1 MKRISLMLCAMLAAT
16 LSWAQPSAVKKAS
29 NAVFTLTTF
38 DKTGA
43 IKATTRGFFTSTDG
57 VAVSSWTPFVG
68 ASSAVVVDSK
78 GQKHA
83 VESLMGANELYDVC
97 RFRIAAAKVQPLK
110 AAATKADKKAWLV
123 PLSGS
128 KPLALDIERSETFMN
143 RYNYYIFSSKVADNM
158 AGSPV
163 VDDAGSV
170 VGIMQMSAN
179 GEDVHATD
187 VAFLDTIKLTGL
199 SINNPV
205 LCQSGIRVDLPS
217 DKEQA
222 SLMLMMA
229 GEKADS
235 AQYAQ
240 YVADFIQRFPN
251 AIDGYTASAQQK
263 IAAADYDGVLS
274 VMNSALKNVDDKA
287 AVHSELS
294 RIMYQKLVFT
304 PDTTFTK
311 WSLDDAMAEI
321 QKAIAIDPQPAY
333 KHREA
338 QIVFSKRDYT
348 KAYDMFMGLT
358 KTNLR
363 NGELFY
369 EAAQCKTQLQ
379 APTADIIALLDSAV
393 AACPKP
399 LTNLSAPYVLSRGQL
414 LDSDGKFRQAMK
426 DYNLYDSLMV
436 GRADDMFYYTR
447 YQCEMKLKQYQQA
460 LNDIAHAAFIN
471 PRQPLYLAELASLQ
485 LRVNRFEDAVKAADL
500 CLGIA
505 PESTDAY
512 VIKGLALIQMKKKE
526 EGFAALQKAKEL
538 GDSRGEELM
547 KKYK

>member
-1 MKRISLMLCAMLAAT
+1 MMLCAVLAAT
-16 LSWAQPSAVKKAS
+16 VVWAQPSAVKKAS

-38 DKTGA
+38 DKNGA
-43 IKATTRGFFTSTDG
+43 IKTTTRGFFIGTDG

-68 ASSAVVVDSK
+68 ATSAVVVDAK
-78 GQKHA
+78 GQKHE
-83 VESLMGANELYDVC
+83 VQSLMGANELYDVC
-97 RFRIAAAKVQPLK
+97 RFRTAANK
-110 AAATKADKKAWLV
+110 AAALKIAGSRADKQAWLV
-123 PLSGS
+123 PQAGS
-128 KPLALDIERSETFMN
+128 KPLALDITRSETFMN
-143 RYNYYIFSSKVADNM
+143 RYAYYIFSNKVPENM
-158 AGSPV
+158 VGSPV
-163 VDDAGSV
+163 VDETGAV

-187 VAFLDTIKLTGL
+187 VAFLDTIQITGL
-199 SINNPV
+199 SLNNPV
-205 LCQSGIRVDLPS
+205 LSQSGIRVDLPA
-217 DKEQA
+217 DREQA

-240 YVADFIQRFPN
+240 YVADFMHRFPN
-251 AIDGYTASAQQK
+251 ALDGYTASAQQK
-263 IAAADYDGVLS
+263 MACGDCEGVLT
-274 VMNSALKNVDDKA
+274 VMNVALKNVDDKA

-294 RIMYQKLVFT
+294 RLMYQKLVFA
-304 PDTTFTK
+304 PDSTFSK
-311 WSLDDAMAEI
+311 WTLNDAMAEI

-338 QIVFSKRDYT
+338 QIVFSKGDYS

-358 KTNLR
+358 KTSLR

-369 EAAQCKTQLQ
+369 EAAQCKTQLH

-414 LDSDGKFRQAMK
+414 LDGDGKFRQAMK

-436 GRADDMFYYTR
+436 GRADDSFYYTR

-460 LNDIAHAAFIN
+460 LNDIAHAAFVN

-485 LRVNRFEDAVKAADL
+485 LRVNHFDDAVKAADL
-500 CLGIA
+500 CLSVA

-512 VIKGLALIQMKKKE
+512 VIKGLALIQLKKKE
-526 EGFAALQKAKEL
+526 EGLAALQRAKEL
-538 GDSRGEELM
+538 GDSRGEELI